1 MNGILSSPPPFA
13 QKHEDNKEQIQN
25 IITADSPTPGK
36 SDITDMPSSPP
47 GGTAAEARAEN
58 GAAVTTEAVV
68 QIEDEVE
75 VDPFEELQKFD
86 WEELQA
92 RYHQMIKERGDAEDK
107 LWDEFKELIDV

>member
-1 MNGILSSPPPFA
+1 MNGSLSSPPPLA
-13 QKHEDNKEQIQN
+13 QKHEDDEEQIQN
-25 IITADSPTPGK
+25 IIATDSPTTGK

-47 GGTAAEARAEN
+47 GVTAAEARAED

-68 QIEDEVE
+68 QVEDEMEVE
-75 VDPFEELQKFD
+75 PAEELQKFD